1 MVETEEASRAN
12 RWNAVAFGFTHAW
25 RSMLG
30 RVIWKVGGY
39 GASAPSTRNP
49 SISPSLAQKPTRCNT
64 LIRPGT
70 SYCSP
75 LRRCK
80 QTEIENLTG
89 DGGRRCCAEFWC
101 VQLIIYKETKES
113 KPWASVAMQPS
124 ENRNTV
130 AVQRPQQAK
139 PRQSQK
145 LQPRTPSIL
154 IFHLPPAEVLLSSVA
169 RLGALELSQ
178 LAGPFQVRGEYPS
191 RVSENRLLNL
201 FKAVGRECQQQGDPV
216 GSPRISGDR
225 DRMCDTRANIRTSF
239 PKTAASRDLLGWV
252 VEAVRIEETANQD
265 LDRGPTRRSA
275 HAWPAWAQEQN
286 PRVH

>member
-1 MVETEEASRAN
+1 
-12 RWNAVAFGFTHAW
+12 
-25 RSMLG
+25 
-30 RVIWKVGGY
+30 
-39 GASAPSTRNP
+39 
-49 SISPSLAQKPTRCNT
+49 
-64 LIRPGT
+64 
-70 SYCSP
+70 
-75 LRRCK
+75 
-80 QTEIENLTG
+80 
-89 DGGRRCCAEFWC
+89 
-101 VQLIIYKETKES
+101 
-113 KPWASVAMQPS
+113 MQPS

-178 LAGPFQVRGEYPS
+178 LAGPFQVRGEYPPEGPL

-216 GSPRISGDR
+216 GSLRISGDR

-239 PKTAASRDLLGWV
+239 SKTAASRDLLGC
-252 VEAVRIEETANQD
+252 
-265 LDRGPTRRSA
+265 
-275 HAWPAWAQEQN
+275 
-286 PRVH
+286 